1 MELSIGPFFK
11 KVKARCYREY
21 KDGFMSMPSLTNFMN
36 EDKELLQKEEVY
48 DTLMT
53 ALYEK
58 LDDIVDDNDKS
69 NRFIFKSIHI
79 RHRKTYWILY

>member
-1 MELSIGPFFK
+1 
-11 KVKARCYREY
+11 
-21 KDGFMSMPSLTNFMN
+21 MN

-58 LDDIVDDNDKS
+58 LDDIVDDMISPIGSYSNQYTSDTGRPIGYCIND
-69 NRFIFKSIHI
+69 NFELVQTNSITLC
-79 RHRKTYWILY
+79 KTGRRTSRCY